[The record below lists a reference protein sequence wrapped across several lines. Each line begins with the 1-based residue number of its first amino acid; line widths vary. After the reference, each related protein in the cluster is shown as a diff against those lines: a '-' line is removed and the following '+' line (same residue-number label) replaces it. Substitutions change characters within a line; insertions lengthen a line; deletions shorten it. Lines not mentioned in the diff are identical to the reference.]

1 MGGHWLRHPGV
12 PWRRREEPGVVRLGA
27 MAYCV
32 SDLLLLPLLV
42 CSGYG
47 VQTQIGKNLMILSL
61 VLLRVPFFD
70 K

>member
-1 MGGHWLRHPGV
+1 
-12 PWRRREEPGVVRLGA
+12 VRLGA
-27 MAYCV
+27 RAYCV
-32 SDLLLLPLLV
+32 FDLLLLPMLV
-42 CSGYG
+42 CLGYG